1 MIFNADVSGAIGSS
15 VQSGNSELLARFPG
29 ESPEERIATE
39 WIKDTYSRLIAAGF
53 GAILRRTTP
62 PHLIALEDSTATSV
76 PAPLSNT
83 QKEKMTP
90 LDVVKYDQ
98 LRDKIEKTRI
108 ANKKQIEEFV
118 GGQKIVMGAHLSKSL
133 QYTAPVR
140 LSALH
145 ALHKKLDEHSVAIPN
160 SYDGLAMLVD
170 LSALSGQ
177 ISILDEAIDHDRA
190 IELMRDTRLPDGC
203 AVKAFAD
210 KVNELMNVHV
220 NHLTRPFTPE
230 GLGIFLI
237 KLMPAVQAV

>member
-29 ESPEERIATE
+29 ESPEERHSTE

-108 ANKKQIEEFV
+108 ANKKQIEETV
-118 GGQKIVMGAHLSKSL
+118 DAQKIVMGAHLSKSS
-133 QYTAPVR
+133 
-140 LSALH
+140 SA
-145 ALHKKLDEHSVAIPN
+145 
-160 SYDGLAMLVD
+160 
-170 LSALSGQ
+170 SGW
-177 ISILDEAIDHDRA
+177 
-190 IELMRDTRLPDGC
+190 
-203 AVKAFAD
+203 
-210 KVNELMNVHV
+210 
-220 NHLTRPFTPE
+220 
-230 GLGIFLI
+230 
-237 KLMPAVQAV
+237 